1 MREEIDLAVVAAADR
16 DVLVA
21 VPGDGRDGLV
31 DLDEL
36 VGPAGG
42 VELPQA
48 HADGAARM
56 ATLARPRGRSQR
68 LPGRRPAGLGPLP
81 GHVAARRRRGAA
93 PHGAPMTAPVA
104 PRAPHA
110 ARPVPRPAASPLGL
124 ALLVA
129 LVLAVV
135 GASAA
140 SAAPIDPAAPTAPT
154 DPAAPAGPDPSVTV
168 DLNGVNGTPSSSI
181 VVLLALTVLSVAPAL
196 LLMMTSFTKIFVVL
210 ALTRNAL
217 GLTGVPPNQV
227 LAGLALFLSLFIMA
241 PVLQE
246 VNTIGVQPY
255 LAGSLTFTQA
265 VETGLGPLREFML
278 GQTREED
285 LALMTRAADLPNPES
300 PETVPTLTLIPAF
313 MLSELRSA
321 FIIGFVIFVP
331 FLVIDIVVSAALM
344 SMGMMMLPPVTV
356 SLPFKLL
363 LFVLVDGWG
372 LIVTALVGSYRGG
385 CLMDTTAVLDI
396 GLDALVLAAKLC
408 APILVTAL
416 VIGFA
421 VSLLQSITQIQE
433 VTLSFVPKAIG
444 VSVAL
449 LVAGHWM
456 IAETVSF
463 TQELFGRIPGLLGGG

>member
-1 MREEIDLAVVAAADR
+1 MTT
-16 DVLVA
+16 
-21 VPGDGRDGLV
+21 
-31 DLDEL
+31 
-36 VGPAGG
+36 
-42 VELPQA
+42 
-48 HADGAARM
+48 
-56 ATLARPRGRSQR
+56 TLAPRARTV
-68 LPGRRPAGLGPLP
+68 GRRPL
-81 GHVAARRRRGAA
+81 AAR
-93 PHGAPMTAPVA
+93 TLV
-104 PRAPHA
+104 
-110 ARPVPRPAASPLGL
+110 VVGL

-129 LVLAVV
+129 VVLAVL
-135 GASAA
+135 GASGAA
-140 SAAPIDPAAPTAPT
+140 AAPIEPAPPAAPT

-241 PVLQE
+241 PVLQD
-246 VNTIGVQPY
+246 VNAIGLQPY

-265 VETGLGPLREFML
+265 VEAGVGPLREFML

-300 PETVPTLTLIPAF
+300 PEQVPTLTLIPAF

-331 FLVIDIVVSAALM
+331 FLVIDLVVSAALM

-363 LFVLVDGWG
+363 LLVLVDGWG
-372 LIVTALVGSYRGG
+372 LIVTALVGSY
-385 CLMDTTAVLDI
+385 T
-396 GLDALVLAAKLC
+396 
-408 APILVTAL
+408 
-416 VIGFA
+416 
-421 VSLLQSITQIQE
+421 
-433 VTLSFVPKAIG
+433 G
-444 VSVAL
+444 VGA
-449 LVAGHWM
+449 
-456 IAETVSF
+456 
-463 TQELFGRIPGLLGGG
+463 